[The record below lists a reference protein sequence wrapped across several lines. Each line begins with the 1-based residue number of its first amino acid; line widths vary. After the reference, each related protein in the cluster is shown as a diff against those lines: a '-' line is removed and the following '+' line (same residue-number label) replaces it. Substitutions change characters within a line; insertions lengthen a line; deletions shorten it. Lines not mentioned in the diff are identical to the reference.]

1 MGDKADDIFADADL
15 TSKEGIDK
23 FVQSLRDAGADAQAV
38 QDAFGVSLDELSDH
52 LLSLSGLLPSVEEKA
67 ASAADAYALAN
78 QIAQEAMMSFSQEQ
92 YDLITKMDSDLSD
105 AFFKIGD
112 AFYYTEGSAYQ
123 LAQALS
129 TAATAAVED
138 YEKILNREKGVGATD
153 YNKMSDEQ
161 KKDGNIIKNLVCMK

>member
-1 MGDKADDIFADADL
+1 MPSI
-15 TSKEGIDK
+15 
-23 FVQSLRDAGADAQAV
+23 
-38 QDAFGVSLDELSDH
+38 SD
-52 LLSLSGLLPSVEEKA
+52 KA
-67 ASAADAYALAN
+67 ASAADAYTLAN

-129 TAATAAVED
+129 TAATAAVD
-138 YEKILNREKGVGATD
+138 NYERF
-153 YNKMSDEQ
+153 
-161 KKDGNIIKNLVCMK
+161 